1 MSLYDISA
9 GVASWSIAD
18 GVANKIYVVI
28 TPDKSGGVVMP
39 EKESIRV
46 QSLQDE
52 LKDCKA
58 LNKALKILAGEVS
71 CVLNEIAEKGGT
83 KDICVS
89 MGEDAGRRLGKKA
102 REKFGKIEKVEEAL
116 DTFIYRTDM
125 WYGYEMEIDHIE
137 DGAIYI
143 NVFKCFIRD
152 ILRDRGLT
160 TDSPLCGITRGYLI
174 GALKELTGKDVDVEL
189 VFGDVNGICRKKIT
203 VR

>member
-1 MSLYDISA
+1 MSD
-9 GVASWSIAD
+9 
-18 GVANKIYVVI
+18 
-28 TPDKSGGVVMP
+28 
-39 EKESIRV
+39 KESLQV

-116 DTFIYRTDM
+116 DICIYHTDS
-125 WYGYEMEIDHIE
+125 WYGYDLEIDHIE
-137 DGAIYI
+137 DGTIYI

-152 ILRDRGLT
+152 ILRDRRLT
-160 TDSPLCGITRGYLI
+160 TESPLCGITRGYLT
-174 GALKELTGKDVDVEL
+174 GALKELTGKDVNVEL

>member
-1 MSLYDISA
+1 M
-9 GVASWSIAD
+9 AD
-18 GVANKIYVVI
+18 
-28 TPDKSGGVVMP
+28 
-39 EKESIRV
+39 KESIRV

-58 LNKALKILAGEVS
+58 LSKALKILAGEVS

-116 DTFIYRTDM
+116 DICIYHTDS
-125 WYGYEMEIDHIE
+125 WYGYDIEIDHIK
-137 DGAIYI
+137 DGTIYI

-160 TDSPLCGITRGYLI
+160 TDSPLCGITRGYLV
-174 GALKELTGKDVDVEL
+174 GALKELTGKDVNVQIVYGNVEG
-189 VFGDVNGICRKKIT
+189 VCREKIIT
-203 VR
+203 E

>member
-1 MSLYDISA
+1 MSD
-9 GVASWSIAD
+9 
-18 GVANKIYVVI
+18 
-28 TPDKSGGVVMP
+28 
-39 EKESIRV
+39 KESIRV

-58 LNKALKILAGEVS
+58 LSKALKILAGEVS
-71 CVLNEIAEKGGT
+71 CVLNEIAEKGGS

-116 DTFIYRTDM
+116 DICIYHTDS
-125 WYGYEMEIDHIE
+125 WYGYDIEIDHIE
-137 DGAIYI
+137 DATIYI

-160 TDSPLCGITRGYLI
+160 TDSPLCGITRGYLV
-174 GALKELTGKDVDVEL
+174 GALKELTGKDVNVQIVYGNVEG
-189 VFGDVNGICRKKIT
+189 VCREKIIT
-203 VR
+203 E

>member
-1 MSLYDISA
+1 MSD
-9 GVASWSIAD
+9 
-18 GVANKIYVVI
+18 
-28 TPDKSGGVVMP
+28 
-39 EKESIRV
+39 KESIRV

-58 LNKALKILAGEVS
+58 LSKALKILAGEVS

-116 DTFIYRTDM
+116 DICIYHTDS
-125 WYGYEMEIDHIE
+125 WYGYDIEIDHIK
-137 DGAIYI
+137 DGTIYI

-160 TDSPLCGITRGYLI
+160 TDSPLCGITRGYLV
-174 GALKELTGKDVDVEL
+174 GALKELTGKDVNVQIVYGNVEG
-189 VFGDVNGICRKKIT
+189 VCREKIIT
-203 VR
+203 E